1 MKNPVTW
8 FTCLFIA
15 FLPLALSAQKTLPK
29 DYFKAPLE
37 IKPFIT
43 GTFGESRTDHMHSG
57 LDYATNGRIGIPVYA
72 VADGYVSR
80 VKVSAT
86 GYGRVIYLT
95 HPNGYVSV
103 YAHLNEF
110 NVVVEDYIR
119 RKQYEKQSFEIELL
133 PDPALFKFK
142 KGELIGYSGNTGAS
156 TGPHLHFEIRSEKT
170 ERPLNPALF
179 GIYAPDELSPMVR
192 RLKVYPEGNNS
203 VVNGQHAAAIYSFVQ
218 EKNQFQYRLT
228 DTVKVTGSCTFGML
242 VGDYVSAASN
252 EAGIYSWQLLVDD
265 VPLYSAALDSF
276 AFDDTRMVNDLIDYK
291 EWSNTGIR
299 YTMFR
304 RSSGDLLPIFEK
316 PENKGVLT
324 FNTEKLVKIT
334 MIATDIVGHKA
345 ELNFMVL
352 GQPALKAFSNDL
364 LTDSAKMFYWDK
376 PAHYQ
381 TSDFKV
387 DLPAYSIF
395 ENTDF
400 YYARMNSPVPAL
412 SAMHRIGRAGTPL
425 IKPLTLSIKLENI
438 PEKYREKLVIARM
451 QGPRDLAYSGGDV
464 KEDYIETRAYRFGD
478 YVVTADTTAP
488 VVKPLGF
495 SSHKN
500 ISAMQVLRLAATD
513 DLSGVKLYRAEVNGK
528 WTLMEYDAKNDLL
541 LIPVDELFVMGKNT
555 LKVVVVDARNNV
567 TKLEYI
573 LIR

>member
-1 MKNPVTW
+1 
-8 FTCLFIA
+8 
-15 FLPLALSAQKTLPK
+15 
-29 DYFKAPLE
+29 
-37 IKPFIT
+37 
-43 GTFGESRTDHMHSG
+43 
-57 LDYATNGRIGIPVYA
+57 
-72 VADGYVSR
+72 
-80 VKVSAT
+80 
-86 GYGRVIYLT
+86 
-95 HPNGYVSV
+95 
-103 YAHLNEF
+103 
-110 NVVVEDYIR
+110 
-119 RKQYEKQSFEIELL
+119 
-133 PDPALFKFK
+133 
-142 KGELIGYSGNTGAS
+142 
-156 TGPHLHFEIRSEKT
+156 
-170 ERPLNPALF
+170 
-179 GIYAPDELSPMVR
+179 
-192 RLKVYPEGNNS
+192 
-203 VVNGQHAAAIYSFVQ
+203 
-218 EKNQFQYRLT
+218 
-228 DTVKVTGSCTFGML
+228 ML
-242 VGDYVSAASN
+242 VSDYVSATSN

-265 VPLYSAALDSF
+265 VPYFSAALDSF

-291 EWSNTGIR
+291 EWSSTGNR

-324 FNTEKLVKIT
+324 FNAQKLVKIT
-334 MIATDIVGHKA
+334 MMAMDIAGHKA

-364 LTDSAKMFYWDK
+364 LTDSTKMFYWDK

-381 TSDFKV
+381 TGDFKV
-387 DLPAYSIF
+387 DLPANSIF

-400 YYARMNSPVPAL
+400 YYTRMNSPVPAL

-464 KEDYIETRAYRFGD
+464 KEDYIETRTYRFGD